1 MDKKLSILLLMMSLI
16 VFIVGDKPVI
26 AIKPDEELNVAYEQ
40 EESLDSAGVRP
51 IELLEPLIDSKIK
64 PIELSEPLLD
74 PKLKPIE
81 LLEPNPCE
89 EIKQFDLE
97 KRIREIE
104 PKLHE
109 ERTEIP

>member
-51 IELLEPLIDSKIK
+51 IELLEPL
-64 PIELSEPLLD
+64 LD

>member
-1 MDKKLSILLLMMSLI
+1 MGQFST
-16 VFIVGDKPVI
+16 GDSVKNSP
-26 AIKPDEELNVAYEQ
+26 ALTIKPDEELNVAYEQ